1 MKATTIEE
9 LRDKFFEECVSE
21 NTGGYKVINY
31 APHDLFEWIKE
42 NIKQNQSLQNKEK
55 NMKETIISLREE
67 YLAKKNLSEIKNADD
82 YAIWLEKKILEP
94 AESEQATEEMIKI
107 IKDAW
112 YNGLGSHHNAKT
124 QKEYD
129 IDFECFFDTI
139 KDYIKIFKNES

>member
-1 MKATTIEE
+1 MKAKTIEE
-9 LRDKFFEECVSE
+9 LRNKFFEECVSE

-31 APHDLFEWIKE
+31 APHDLIEWIKE
-42 NIKQNQSLQNKEK
+42 NIIQPEPIVPDPKQV
-55 NMKETIISLREE
+55 
-67 YLAKKNLSEIKNADD
+67 
-82 YAIWLEKKILEP
+82 
-94 AESEQATEEMIKI
+94 TEEMIKI

-112 YNGLGSHHNAKT
+112 YNGLGSHHNSKT